1 MLKFSNLSP
10 YNSGSQSKSRRISN
24 QLVYNQDHIIQ
35 HTHHTLHF
43 TSSSEVHL
51 QHTESQIITNR
62 VHKVAEA

>member
-10 YNSGSQSKSRRISN
+10 YNPGSQSKPWRILN
-24 QLVYNQDHIIQ
+24 QLFYNQDRIIQ

-43 TSSSEVHL
+43 TSSLEVYL
-51 QHTESQIITNR
+51 QHMESQIITNR